1 MTEPRK
7 ILVVEDN
14 PNMSGLL
21 TDMLDVFEV
30 PSVSATNG
38 LDALRKLEVENI
50 GLVISDM
57 RMPQMS
63 GAELLKAVKQRK
75 PDLPVVLISGFS
87 LSEVEGESGGSK
99 ADGFLMKPF
108 RMSDIQAVLER
119 FFTP

>member
-1 MTEPRK
+1 MTEKRK

-21 TDMLDVFEV
+21 MDMLDVFDV
-30 PSVSATNG
+30 PSVSATDG

-63 GAELLKAVKQRK
+63 GAELLKAVKEKQ

-87 LSEVEGESGGSK
+87 LSDAEGEGAGSK

-108 RMSDIQAVLER
+108 RMSDIKAVLDR